1 MADQGDLKEL
11 LRMLTARKVSMLA
24 AMKHVKSLQA
34 ASLKS
39 IADIAEA
46 PLSKIESA
54 LGDQKLAKG
63 FHTACKS
70 HGKKRPAGDDDSS
83 NSASSSKKQ
92 RLEPHKRDLDYAS
105 MSSDD
110 LEAALELPLV
120 EDEAVIRATKLITNR
135 APVVLAFAVELLRF
149 TMPEQP
155 LSSRLS
161 LAQAV
166 VSANSRTKA
175 LSIGIEKAPPGGEEL
190 IPDGQPTVRVLGRE
204 VPVLKRGGYTWSGSS
219 SQSQGQSQA
228 STATLESTPPAKKTW
243 SASRRITSR
252 DSTFIAHAATIT
264 SPSARAGLIKTLMTE
279 KPELESASHNAW
291 AVRTSFGNSPLKQEA
306 SFDDGET
313 GCGNLMLQVMR
324 EADITNTVVVLT
336 RWFGGT
342 MLGPDRWR
350 LMREAVND
358 ALSSQRRTPTFSGEA
373 LWGLDPQDKTPTIS
387 TIGMAIHRPEGARNY
402 LLRSFAGRSDSGE
415 AHASPKKTTTAAL
428 NDEKQENLGR
438 LLGALRLLFAS
449 WAEVLDKKEL
459 DRRAWGWY
467 VSVRPDVEGGP
478 AGWGAKGELDLGK
491 ILDLRR

>member
-1 MADQGDLKEL
+1 MA
-11 LRMLTARKVSMLA
+11 KVEG
-24 AMKHVKSLQA
+24 
-34 ASLKS
+34 
-39 IADIAEA
+39 I
-46 PLSKIESA
+46 
-54 LGDQKLAKG
+54 LGDPKLAKS
-63 FHTACKS
+63 FHTACKT
-70 HGKKRPAGDDDSS
+70 HGKKRPAADDDSS
-83 NSASSSKKQ
+83 TSPSSNKKQ
-92 RLEPHKRDLDYAS
+92 RLEPHKHDLDYAS
-105 MSSDD
+105 MSSD
-110 LEAALELPLV
+110 ALESALALPLV
-120 EDEAVIRATKLITNR
+120 EDEAVIRSTKLITNR

-175 LSIGIEKAPPGGEEL
+175 ISIGIEKAPPGGEVL
-190 IPDGQPTVRVLGRE
+190 IPDGQPTVRVMGRE
-204 VPVLKRGGYTWSGSS
+204 VPVLKRGGYTWSGAS
-219 SQSQGQSQA
+219 SQSQAQSQA
-228 STATLESTPPAKKTW
+228 STATVESTPPAKKTW

-252 DSTFIAHAATIT
+252 DSTFIAHAATIN
-264 SPSARAGLIKTLMTE
+264 SPTARAGLIKTLMAE
-279 KPELESASHNAW
+279 KPELESATHNAW

-358 ALSSQRRTPTFSGEA
+358 ALSSQRRTPSTFSGEA
-373 LWGLDPQDKTPTIS
+373 LWGLDPQDKKPSTT

-402 LLRSFAGRSDSGE
+402 LLRSFAGRSEDPGDSQ
-415 AHASPKKTTTAAL
+415 ASPKKTTAAAL
-428 NDEKQENLGR
+428 NEEKQENLGR

-449 WAEVLDKKEL
+449 WAEVLDAKEL

-467 VSVRPDVEGGP
+467 LNVRPDVEAGQ
-478 AGWGAKGELDLGK
+478 AGWGAKGELDLRK
-491 ILDLRR
+491 ILALRR